1 MHSKHRTL
9 ECAILNILWNFE
21 KNNVYTNS
29 VKEVYEALIQIDSS
43 RAYTTIKTVMD
54 RLHQKGILLR
64 FKQKNKFFYRTAYSK
79 KDMLLKDITKLANL
93 YFEGNLDSLALAIA
107 GYIQEEKI
115 SEFTNDMLIE
125 AK

>member
-21 KNNVYTNS
+21 KNDVYTNS
-29 VKEVYEALIQIDSS
+29 VKEVYEALNQIDSS

-54 RLHQKGILLR
+54 RLYQKGILLR

-79 KDMLLKDITKLANL
+79 KDMLLKDVSRLANL
-93 YFEGNLDSLALAIA
+93 YFEGNLNSLALAVT
-107 GYIQEEKI
+107 GFSQEEI
-115 SEFTNDMLIE
+115 MAENTPDMLIE
-125 AK
+125 AQ